1 MPLYATMLD
10 SVSNKQ
16 DEHKEIIMGRIAFK
30 DLFLRPGKSKDKREK
45 PRETVS
51 DRTVL
56 IVDDSR
62 TVVHALKTILEQA
75 GYSTLAA
82 SDGKRGIELA
92 IEYKPDLILMDI
104 VMPGINGFKA
114 TRLLRKEPLTE
125 GIPIIIMSGN
135 EQATEK
141 FWGMR
146 LGANEFLSKPIQRGL
161 LFKMLDDFILK
172 NKTLKKEPADKTTE
186 YDLLYD

>member
-1 MPLYATMLD
+1 
-10 SVSNKQ
+10 
-16 DEHKEIIMGRIAFK
+16 MGHTAFRN
-30 DLFLRPGKSKDKREK
+30 LFLRPDKKKDKRSKERA
-45 PRETVS
+45 PVS
-51 DRTVL
+51 GRSIL
-56 IVDDSR
+56 IIDDSR

-75 GYSTLAA
+75 GYTTIAA

-92 IEYKPDLILMDI
+92 IEYQPDLILMDI

-114 TRLLRKEPLTE
+114 TRLLRKESRTE
-125 GIPIIIMSGN
+125 DIPIVIMSGN

-146 LGANEFLSKPIQRGL
+146 LGANEFISKPIQRGL
-161 LFKMLDDFILK
+161 LFKMLDDFILSDNTS
-172 NKTLKKEPADKTTE
+172 NKIDPKDSTN

>member
-1 MPLYATMLD
+1 
-10 SVSNKQ
+10 
-16 DEHKEIIMGRIAFK
+16 MGRLGLK
-30 DLFLRPGKSKDKREK
+30 DLFLRPSKKLDKRSK
-45 PRETVS
+45 QRETIT
-51 DRTVL
+51 DRTIL
-56 IVDDSR
+56 IIDDSR

-92 IEYKPDLILMDI
+92 TDYQPDLILMDI

-114 TRLLRKEPLTE
+114 TRLLRKDVRTE
-125 GIPIIIMSGN
+125 DIPIIIMSGN

-161 LFKMLDDFILK
+161 LFKMLGQFILK
-172 NKTLKKEPADKTTE
+172 KSHLQTANPKDSKE

>member
-1 MPLYATMLD
+1 
-10 SVSNKQ
+10 
-16 DEHKEIIMGRIAFK
+16 MGRLALK
-30 DLFLRPGKSKDKREK
+30 DIFLRPSKKKEQRSKQRES
-45 PRETVS
+45 VS
-51 DRTVL
+51 DRSIL
-56 IVDDSR
+56 IIDDSR

-75 GYSTLAA
+75 GYSTIAA

-92 IEYKPDLILMDI
+92 LEYQPDLILMDI

-114 TRLLRKEPLTE
+114 TRLLRKDSRTE
-125 GIPIIIMSGN
+125 DIPIIIMSGN

-161 LFKMLDDFILK
+161 LFKMLSEFIVTGK
-172 NKTLKKEPADKTTE
+172 PINKTTAATKE

>member
-1 MPLYATMLD
+1 
-10 SVSNKQ
+10 
-16 DEHKEIIMGRIAFK
+16 MGRIIFK
-30 DLFLRPGKSKDKREK
+30 DLFLRPGKNKSKDKRTK
-45 PRETVS
+45 QREIVS

-56 IVDDSR
+56 IIDDSR

-92 IEYKPDLILMDI
+92 IEYQPDLILMDI

-114 TRLLRKEPLTE
+114 TRLLRKQPRTE
-125 GIPIIIMSGN
+125 DIPIIIMSGN

-161 LFKMLDDFILK
+161 LFKILDDFILN
-172 NKTLKKEPADKTTE
+172 NKILSKDSVKKTTE
-186 YDLLYD
+186 YDLLHD

>member
-1 MPLYATMLD
+1 
-10 SVSNKQ
+10 
-16 DEHKEIIMGRIAFK
+16 MGKLAFK
-30 DLFLRPGKSKDKREK
+30 DLFLRPGKNKDKRSK
-45 PRETVS
+45 PRETVT

-56 IVDDSR
+56 IIDDSR

-92 IEYKPDLILMDI
+92 TEYTPDMILMDI

-114 TRLLRKEPLTE
+114 TRLLRKDARTE
-125 GIPIIIMSGN
+125 DIPIIIMSGN

-146 LGANEFLSKPIQRGL
+146 LGANEFLPKPIQRGL
-161 LFKMLDDFILK
+161 LFKMLDKFVLEYK
-172 NKTLKKEPADKTTE
+172 PNVKKDADQAKE

>member
-1 MPLYATMLD
+1 
-10 SVSNKQ
+10 
-16 DEHKEIIMGRIAFK
+16 MGQSAFRN
-30 DLFLRPGKSKDKREK
+30 LFLRPDKKKDKRTK
-45 PRETVS
+45 QRDPVS
-51 DRTVL
+51 DRSIL

-62 TVVHALKTILEQA
+62 TVVHALKTTLEQA
-75 GYSTLAA
+75 GYSTIAA

-92 IEYKPDLILMDI
+92 IEYQPDLILMDI

-114 TRLLRKEPLTE
+114 TRLLRKETRTE
-125 GIPIIIMSGN
+125 DIPIIIMSGN

-146 LGANEFLSKPIQRGL
+146 LGANEFISKPIQRGL
-161 LFKMLDDFILK
+161 LFKMLDDFIVSVNTSGK
-172 NKTLKKEPADKTTE
+172 QKSKDSTN

>member
-1 MPLYATMLD
+1 
-10 SVSNKQ
+10 
-16 DEHKEIIMGRIAFK
+16 MGRAAFK
-30 DLFLRPGKSKDKREK
+30 NLFLRPGKNKDKRIK
-45 PRETVS
+45 QREVVS

-92 IEYKPDLILMDI
+92 VEYQPDLILMDI

-114 TRLLRKEPLTE
+114 TRLLRKEQRTE
-125 GIPIIIMSGN
+125 DIPIIIMSGN

-146 LGANEFLSKPIQRGL
+146 LGANEFLSKPVQRGL
-161 LFKMLDDFILK
+161 LFNMLDEFILK
-172 NKTLKKEPADKTTE
+172 NKTLIKSSTEKTTE

>member
-1 MPLYATMLD
+1 MARL
-10 SVSNKQ
+10 
-16 DEHKEIIMGRIAFK
+16 AFK
-30 DLFLRPGKSKDKREK
+30 DLFLRPSKSKDKRK
-45 PRETVS
+45 KQREVIS
-51 DRTVL
+51 NRTIL

-75 GYSTLAA
+75 GYSTIAA

-92 IEYKPDLILMDI
+92 IEYQPDLILMDI

-114 TRLLRKEPLTE
+114 TRLLRKQPRTE
-125 GIPIIIMSGN
+125 DIPIIIMSGN

-161 LFKMLDDFILK
+161 LFKMLDDFIFNHKALIK
-172 NKTLKKEPADKTTE
+172 DPAGKTTE

>member
-1 MPLYATMLD
+1 
-10 SVSNKQ
+10 
-16 DEHKEIIMGRIAFK
+16 MGKLAFK
-30 DLFLRPGKSKDKREK
+30 DLFLRPGKNKDKRSK
-45 PRETVS
+45 PREAVT

-56 IVDDSR
+56 IIDDSR

-92 IEYKPDLILMDI
+92 TEYTPDMILMDI

-114 TRLLRKEPLTE
+114 TRLLRKDARTE
-125 GIPIIIMSGN
+125 DIPIIIMSGN

-146 LGANEFLSKPIQRGL
+146 LGANEFLPKPIQRGL
-161 LFKMLDDFILK
+161 LFKMLDKFVLEYK
-172 NKTLKKEPADKTTE
+172 PSNKQDSTQSKE

>member
-1 MPLYATMLD
+1 
-10 SVSNKQ
+10 
-16 DEHKEIIMGRIAFK
+16 MGHSAFRN
-30 DLFLRPGKSKDKREK
+30 LFLRPDKKKEQRSKQRESV
-45 PRETVS
+45 T
-51 DRTVL
+51 DRTIL
-56 IVDDSR
+56 IIDDSR

-75 GYSTLAA
+75 GYSTIAA

-92 IEYKPDLILMDI
+92 IEYQPDLILMDI

-114 TRLLRKEPLTE
+114 TRLLRKEARTE
-125 GIPIIIMSGN
+125 DIPIIIMSGN

-146 LGANEFLSKPIQRGL
+146 LGANEFISKPIQRGL
-161 LFKMLDDFILK
+161 LFKMLDDFIISGK
-172 NKTLKKEPADKTTE
+172 PINKADSKDSDK

>member
-1 MPLYATMLD
+1 
-10 SVSNKQ
+10 
-16 DEHKEIIMGRIAFK
+16 MGRLALK
-30 DLFLRPGKSKDKREK
+30 DIFLRPSKKKEMRSKQRES
-45 PRETVS
+45 VS
-51 DRTVL
+51 DRSIL
-56 IVDDSR
+56 IIDDSR

-75 GYSTLAA
+75 GYSTIAA

-92 IEYKPDLILMDI
+92 LEYQPDLILMDI

-114 TRLLRKEPLTE
+114 TRLLRKDARTE
-125 GIPIIIMSGN
+125 DIPIIIMSGN

-146 LGANEFLSKPIQRGL
+146 LGANEFLSKPVQRGL
-161 LFKMLDDFILK
+161 LFKMLSEFIVTSK
-172 NKTLKKEPADKTTE
+172 PISKTSTATKE

>member
-1 MPLYATMLD
+1 
-10 SVSNKQ
+10 
-16 DEHKEIIMGRIAFK
+16 MGNSAFRN
-30 DLFLRPGKSKDKREK
+30 LFLRPSKKKEQRSKQRESV
-45 PRETVS
+45 T
-51 DRTVL
+51 DRSIL
-56 IVDDSR
+56 IIDDSR

-75 GYSTLAA
+75 GYSTIAA

-92 IEYKPDLILMDI
+92 IEYQPDLILMDI

-114 TRLLRKEPLTE
+114 TRLLRKETRTE
-125 GIPIIIMSGN
+125 DIPIIIMSGN

-146 LGANEFLSKPIQRGL
+146 LGANEFISKPIKRGL
-161 LFKMLDDFILK
+161 LFKMLDDFIISHK
-172 NKTLKKEPADKTTE
+172 PDNKMGGKEAGK

>member
-1 MPLYATMLD
+1 MSRL
-10 SVSNKQ
+10 
-16 DEHKEIIMGRIAFK
+16 AFK
-30 DLFLRPGKSKDKREK
+30 DLFLRPGKTKDKRSK
-45 PRETVS
+45 QREAIS
-51 DRTVL
+51 DRTIL
-56 IVDDSR
+56 IIDDSR

-75 GYSTLAA
+75 GYSTIAA

-92 IEYKPDLILMDI
+92 TNYQPDLILMDI

-114 TRLLRKEPLTE
+114 TRLLRKDTRTE
-125 GIPIIIMSGN
+125 DIPIIIMSGN

-146 LGANEFLSKPIQRGL
+146 LGANEFISKPIQRGL
-161 LFKMLDDFILK
+161 LFKMLDDFIS
-172 NKTLKKEPADKTTE
+172 KKSHIHATPETPDSKE

>member
-1 MPLYATMLD
+1 
-10 SVSNKQ
+10 
-16 DEHKEIIMGRIAFK
+16 MGRLAFK
-30 DLFLRPGKSKDKREK
+30 DLFLRPGKTQDKRSKE
-45 PRETVS
+45 REAVS
-51 DRTVL
+51 DRTIL
-56 IVDDSR
+56 IIDDSR

-92 IEYKPDLILMDI
+92 LEYQPDLILMDI

-114 TRLLRKEPLTE
+114 TRLLRKEKRTE
-125 GIPIIIMSGN
+125 DIPIIIMSGN

-146 LGANEFLSKPIQRGL
+146 LGANEFISKPIQRGL
-161 LFKMLDDFILK
+161 LFKMLDDFVLSSKPTKKSTINE
-172 NKTLKKEPADKTTE
+172 NKE

>member
-1 MPLYATMLD
+1 MLD

-75 GYSTLAA
+75 DYSTLAA

>member
-1 MPLYATMLD
+1 
-10 SVSNKQ
+10 
-16 DEHKEIIMGRIAFK
+16 MGRLALK
-30 DLFLRPGKSKDKREK
+30 DIFLRPSKKKEQRSKQRES
-45 PRETVS
+45 VS
-51 DRTVL
+51 DRSIL
-56 IVDDSR
+56 IIDDSR

-75 GYSTLAA
+75 GYSTIAA

-92 IEYKPDLILMDI
+92 SEYQPDLILMDI

-114 TRLLRKEPLTE
+114 TRLLRKDARTE
-125 GIPIIIMSGN
+125 DIPIIIMSGN

-161 LFKMLDDFILK
+161 LFKMLSEFIVTGK
-172 NKTLKKEPADKTTE
+172 PINKASTATKE

>member
-1 MPLYATMLD
+1 MSRL
-10 SVSNKQ
+10 
-16 DEHKEIIMGRIAFK
+16 AFK
-30 DLFLRPGKSKDKREK
+30 DLFLRPGKKKEQRSHLRES
-45 PRETVS
+45 VS
-51 DRTVL
+51 DRSIL
-56 IVDDSR
+56 IIDDSR

-75 GYSTLAA
+75 GYSTIAA

-92 IEYKPDLILMDI
+92 LEYQPDLILMDI

-114 TRLLRKEPLTE
+114 TRQLRKEARTE
-125 GIPIIIMSGN
+125 NIPIIIMSGN

-146 LGANEFLSKPIQRGL
+146 LGANEFLSKPIQRGV
-161 LFKMLDDFILK
+161 LFKMLKDFILDK
-172 NKTLKKEPADKTTE
+172 DAVSSSGEKK

>member
-1 MPLYATMLD
+1 MPLTLTMIE
-10 SVSNKQ
+10 SACSN
-16 DEHKEIIMGRIAFK
+16 HILRIIYMGRSAFK
-30 DLFLRPGKSKDKREK
+30 NLFLRPDKKKEQRSKQRES
-45 PRETVS
+45 VV
-51 DRTVL
+51 DRSVL
-56 IVDDSR
+56 IIDDSR

-75 GYSTLAA
+75 GYSTIAA

-92 IEYKPDLILMDI
+92 IEYQPDLILMDI

-114 TRLLRKEPLTE
+114 TRLLRKEKRTE
-125 GIPIIIMSGN
+125 DIPIIIMSGN

-146 LGANEFLSKPIQRGL
+146 LGANEFISKPVQRGL
-161 LFKMLDDFILK
+161 LFKMLDDFVISVNPGDKLSA
-172 NKTLKKEPADKTTE
+172 KEPDK

>member
-1 MPLYATMLD
+1 MSRL
-10 SVSNKQ
+10 
-16 DEHKEIIMGRIAFK
+16 AFK
-30 DLFLRPGKSKDKREK
+30 DLFLRPSVRTSTKKDKRSK
-45 PRETVS
+45 QREAIS
-51 DRTVL
+51 GRTIL
-56 IVDDSR
+56 IIDDSR

-92 IEYKPDLILMDI
+92 TEYQPDLILMDI

-114 TRLLRKEPLTE
+114 TRLLRKDVRTE
-125 GIPIIIMSGN
+125 DIPIIIMSGN

-146 LGANEFLSKPIQRGL
+146 LGANEFISKPIQRGT
-161 LFKMLDDFILK
+161 LFTMLDKFISKRNHILAPDVKDSKDFDI
-172 NKTLKKEPADKTTE
+172 
-186 YDLLYD
+186 LYD

>member
-1 MPLYATMLD
+1 
-10 SVSNKQ
+10 
-16 DEHKEIIMGRIAFK
+16 MGRLGLK
-30 DLFLRPGKSKDKREK
+30 DLFLRPSKKLDKRSK
-45 PRETVS
+45 QREAIFG
-51 DRTVL
+51 RTIL
-56 IVDDSR
+56 IIDDSR

-75 GYSTLAA
+75 GYSTIAA

-92 IEYKPDLILMDI
+92 TDYQPDLILMDI

-114 TRLLRKEPLTE
+114 TRLLRKDVRTE
-125 GIPIIIMSGN
+125 EIPIIIMSGN

-146 LGANEFLSKPIQRGL
+146 LGANEFLSKPIQRGA
-161 LFKMLDDFILK
+161 LFKMLDDFITNK
-172 NKTLKKEPADKTTE
+172 NHLHAEKPKDPKE